1 MLEVRQIDVRYGKRT
16 SVSQLSLHVKAGEI
30 VTLVG
35 GNGAGKT
42 TTLKAVSGL
51 LPLAHGEIWFC
62 GERMDALAP
71 HQILAKGLAH
81 VPEGRMLFKDM
92 SVKAHLELGS
102 LRTPAHAASFNDTL
116 AWVFELFPVLK
127 ERSQQLAGTLSG
139 GQQQQLA
146 IARALCARP
155 KLLVLDEP
163 TEGIQPSIIK
173 DIGRVIR
180 KLADEGMQGQ
190 RMAILLCE
198 QYYDFAEEL
207 ADDYLVM
214 ERGEVIARGPGSEM
228 KANNIQ
234 QLVAI

>member
-1 MLEVRQIDVRYGKRT
+1 MLELRQIDVRYGKRT
-16 SVSQLSLHVKAGEI
+16 SVNNLNLHVQAGEI

-42 TTLKAVSGL
+42 TTLKAISGL
-51 LPLAHGEIWFC
+51 QPVARGEIWFC

-139 GQQQQLA
+139 GQQQMLA
-146 IARALCARP
+146 IARGLMSQPR
-155 KLLVLDEP
+155 LLMLDEP
-163 TEGIQPSIIK
+163 SLGLAPIVVDTLVDIIRTLHAK
-173 DIGRVIR
+173 G
-180 KLADEGMQGQ
+180 LS
-190 RMAILLCE
+190 ILLVE
-198 QYYDFAEEL
+198 QRVDL
-207 ADDYLVM
+207 ALQLAQRAYVM
-214 ERGEVIARGPGSEM
+214 ESGQVMLSGAAADLARDPKVKQAYLGLS
-228 KANNIQ
+228 
-234 QLVAI
+234 L

>member
-42 TTLKAVSGL
+42 TTLKALSGL

-139 GQQQQLA
+139 GQQQMLA
-146 IARALCARP
+146 IARGLMSQPR
-155 KLLVLDEP
+155 LLMLDEP
-163 TEGIQPSIIK
+163 SLGLAPIVVDTLVDIIRTLHAK
-173 DIGRVIR
+173 G
-180 KLADEGMQGQ
+180 LS
-190 RMAILLCE
+190 ILLVE
-198 QYYDFAEEL
+198 QRVDL
-207 ADDYLVM
+207 ALQLAQRAYVM
-214 ERGEVIARGPGSEM
+214 ESGQVMLSGAAADLARDPKVKQAYLGLS
-228 KANNIQ
+228 
-234 QLVAI
+234 L

>member
-139 GQQQQLA
+139 GQQQMLA
-146 IARALCARP
+146 IARGLMSQPR
-155 KLLVLDEP
+155 LLMLDEP
-163 TEGIQPSIIK
+163 SLGLAPIVVDTLVDIIRTLHAK
-173 DIGRVIR
+173 G
-180 KLADEGMQGQ
+180 LS
-190 RMAILLCE
+190 ILLVE
-198 QYYDFAEEL
+198 QRVDL
-207 ADDYLVM
+207 ALQLAQRAYVM
-214 ERGEVIARGPGSEM
+214 ESGQVTLSGAAADLARDPKVKQAYLGLS
-228 KANNIQ
+228 
-234 QLVAI
+234 L

>member
-16 SVSQLSLHVKAGEI
+16 SVSQLSLHVKTGEI

-139 GQQQQLA
+139 GQQQMLA
-146 IARALCARP
+146 IARGLMSQPR
-155 KLLVLDEP
+155 LLMLDEP
-163 TEGIQPSIIK
+163 SLGLAPIVVDTLVDIIRTLHAK
-173 DIGRVIR
+173 G
-180 KLADEGMQGQ
+180 LS
-190 RMAILLCE
+190 ILLVE
-198 QYYDFAEEL
+198 QRVDL
-207 ADDYLVM
+207 ALQLAQRAYVM
-214 ERGEVIARGPGSEM
+214 ESGQVMLSGAAADLARDPKVKQAYLGLS
-228 KANNIQ
+228 
-234 QLVAI
+234 L

>member
-42 TTLKAVSGL
+42 TTLKALSGL

-139 GQQQQLA
+139 GQQQMLA
-146 IARALCARP
+146 IARGLMSQPR
-155 KLLVLDEP
+155 LLMLDEP
-163 TEGIQPSIIK
+163 SLGLAPIVVDTLVDIIRTLHAK
-173 DIGRVIR
+173 G
-180 KLADEGMQGQ
+180 LS
-190 RMAILLCE
+190 ILLVE
-198 QYYDFAEEL
+198 QRVDL
-207 ADDYLVM
+207 ALQLAQRAYVM
-214 ERGEVIARGPGSEM
+214 ESGQVTLSGAAADLARDPKVKQAYLGLS
-228 KANNIQ
+228 
-234 QLVAI
+234 L

>member
-139 GQQQQLA
+139 GQQQMLA
-146 IARALCARP
+146 IARGLMSQPR
-155 KLLVLDEP
+155 LLMLDEP
-163 TEGIQPSIIK
+163 SLGLAPIVVDTLVDIIRTLHAK
-173 DIGRVIR
+173 G
-180 KLADEGMQGQ
+180 LS
-190 RMAILLCE
+190 ILLVE
-198 QYYDFAEEL
+198 QRVDL
-207 ADDYLVM
+207 ALQLAQRAYVM
-214 ERGEVIARGPGSEM
+214 ESGQVMLSGAAADLARDPKVKQAYLGLS
-228 KANNIQ
+228 
-234 QLVAI
+234 L

>member
-139 GQQQQLA
+139 GQQQMLA
-146 IARALCARP
+146 IARGLMSQPR
-155 KLLVLDEP
+155 LLMLDEP
-163 TEGIQPSIIK
+163 SLGLAPIVVDTLVDIIRTLHAK
-173 DIGRVIR
+173 G
-180 KLADEGMQGQ
+180 LS
-190 RMAILLCE
+190 ILLVE
-198 QYYDFAEEL
+198 QRVDL
-207 ADDYLVM
+207 ALQLAQRAYVIESGQVTLSGAAADLARDPKVKQAYL
-214 ERGEVIARGPGSEM
+214 GLS
-228 KANNIQ
+228 
-234 QLVAI
+234 L

>member
-139 GQQQQLA
+139 GQQQMLA
-146 IARALCARP
+146 IARGLMSQPR
-155 KLLVLDEP
+155 LLMLDEP
-163 TEGIQPSIIK
+163 SLGLAPIVVHTLVDIIRTLHAK
-173 DIGRVIR
+173 G
-180 KLADEGMQGQ
+180 LS
-190 RMAILLCE
+190 ILLVE
-198 QYYDFAEEL
+198 QRVDL
-207 ADDYLVM
+207 ALQLAQRAYVM
-214 ERGEVIARGPGSEM
+214 ESGQVTLSGAAADLARDPKVKQAYLGLS
-228 KANNIQ
+228 
-234 QLVAI
+234 L